1 MPERANTA
9 NPPAPTSGRLL
20 SLDALRG
27 FDMFWIIGGDA
38 LFRRIA
44 KHTSPNTQALIN
56 RQLEHADWEGF
67 YFYDLI
73 FPLFLFLVGCVI
85 PFSIDS
91 QRNRGGTPRDIY
103 WRIGRRTIALIALGL
118 LCNGILRFD
127 WADTRYA
134 GVLQRI
140 GLCYGAAALLYAL
153 ATRKTRLA
161 VFVAILLGYWALLTL
176 VPVPGYPPGDLSKQG
191 NLSGWLDRQLL
202 PGKIL
207 KPYYGY
213 GDNEGILSTFPALA
227 TTLLG
232 IFAGEWL
239 RSTRS
244 PGRKF
249 LGLAIAGALGVGLGT
264 AWGTV
269 FPVIKNL
276 WTSSFVL
283 LAGGWS
289 LLLLAAFYGIIDALG
304 FRRWAFPFVVI
315 GINAITIYV
324 APRFIDFQ
332 HASEFFLEGVLARAD
347 AYESLIAAAGF
358 LLAEWLFLYFLYRHK
373 IALRV

>member
-1 MPERANTA
+1 
-9 NPPAPTSGRLL
+9 
-20 SLDALRG
+20 
-27 FDMFWIIGGDA
+27 MFWIIGGDV
-38 LFRRIA
+38 LFHRIA
-44 KHTSPNTQALIN
+44 KHASPGTRAVVE

-91 QRNRGGTPRDIY
+91 HRKRGDTPRDIY
-103 WRIGRRTIALIALGL
+103 WRIGRRTLALIALGL

-127 WADTRYA
+127 WANTRYA

-140 GLCYGAAALLYAL
+140 GICYGAAAILYAL
-153 ATRKTRLA
+153 STRKIRLA
-161 VFVAILLGYWALLTL
+161 AFVAILLGYWALLTL
-176 VPVPGYPPGDLSKQG
+176 VPVPGHAPGDLSKQG
-191 NLSGWLDRQLL
+191 NLAGWVDRQVL

-207 KPYYGY
+207 KPYYGF
-213 GDNEGILSTFPALA
+213 GDNEGLLSTLPAIA
-227 TTLLG
+227 TALLG
-232 IFAGEWL
+232 VFAGEWL
-239 RSTRS
+239 RSSRS
-244 PGRKF
+244 PGRKV
-249 LGLAIAGALGVGLGT
+249 LGLAIAGAIGVGLGN

-289 LLLLAAFYGIIDALG
+289 LLLLAAFYGVIDALG

-324 APRFIDFQ
+324 VPRFIDFDK
-332 HASEFFLEGVLARAD
+332 ASEFFLQGVLASAG
-347 AYESLIAAAGF
+347 AYEPILAAAGV
-358 LLAEWLFLYFLYRHK
+358 LLAQWLFLYFLYRHK